1 MSSDASYKESMGS
14 YLASVKGKRAKRRTR
29 ITRVAIH
36 LFLVLRSTCKTFCV
50 VKLCVYLI
58 EPLKTGVKAL
68 RPKPDTCRFLRYCL
82 EIMAE
87 AAADVVVN
95 LLSLL

>member
-1 MSSDASYKESMGS
+1 MYD
-14 YLASVKGKRAKRRTR
+14 
-29 ITRVAIH
+29 I
-36 LFLVLRSTCKTFCV
+36 CV
-50 VKLCVYLI
+50 VELCVHLI
-58 EPLKTGVKAL
+58 EPLETGVKAL